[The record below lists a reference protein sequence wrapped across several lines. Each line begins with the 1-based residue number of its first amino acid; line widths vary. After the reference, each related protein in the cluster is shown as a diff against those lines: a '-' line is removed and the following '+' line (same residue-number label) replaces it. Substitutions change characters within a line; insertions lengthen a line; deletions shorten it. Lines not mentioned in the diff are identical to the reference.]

1 MEKFAHELAPG
12 DACAS
17 LEFTVSPSFNQQFL
31 YAQED
36 FDPRY
41 TGDGGSGGGWPA
53 EVHPALLLQMSANTR
68 SPSFKLAPGTGS
80 VLAEATVRFHNPAAV
95 GTPLRVDWTV
105 TGEYEKRGRRYCIME
120 ARMTAEDG
128 RPVLTRELHLTFPG
142 NRA

>member
-1 MEKFAHELAPG
+1 MDKFAHELAPG

-17 LEFTVSPSFNQQFL
+17 LEFTVSPSLNQQIL

-41 TGDGGSGGGWPA
+41 TGDGDGSPA

-80 VLAEATVRFHNPAAV
+80 LLAEATVHFHTPATV
-95 GTPLRVDWTV
+95 GTALRVDWMV

-120 ARMTAEDG
+120 ARMTTGDG

-142 NRA
+142 SKA